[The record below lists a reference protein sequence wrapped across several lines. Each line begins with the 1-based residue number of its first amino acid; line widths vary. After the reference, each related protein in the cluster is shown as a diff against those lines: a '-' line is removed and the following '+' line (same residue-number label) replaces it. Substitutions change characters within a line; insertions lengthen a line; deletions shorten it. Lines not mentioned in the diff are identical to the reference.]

1 MPALQLTGFGEPA
14 EVVTLVSQ
22 PGLVAGSDEVVVA
35 LEVAAVHPSDIHLIR
50 GFYGVKPQLPAPLG
64 AEGVGK
70 VVEVGPGADQ
80 AILGRRVAILPTY
93 EQGTWADHALVA
105 TRDVVPVIDEGD
117 PQQLA
122 MIGVNPITALLLL
135 RLFGPLAEGDWI
147 AQTGANSAVGQYVI
161 SLAKR
166 AGIYTLNVVRSPE
179 AATQVSTAGGEHVVI
194 DGDDLPAQLQRV
206 LGGQELALVLD
217 SIGGPVVTNLAHRL
231 RFGGKVVSFGAL
243 SGQATALDVRQD
255 LIYRNISHHGFWTFN
270 WLTRAP
276 RAEVDAAY
284 QEIVAL
290 VTSGE
295 LTADI
300 DSTFRLEQYA
310 DALRR
315 AEHYQRRGK
324 VLFVFGD

>member
-1 MPALQLTGFGEPA
+1 MHALQLTGFGEPA

-22 PGLVAGSDEVVVA
+22 PALVAGRDEVVVA
-35 LEVAAVHPSDIHLIR
+35 LEAAPVHPSDIRLIR
-50 GFYGVKPQLPAPLG
+50 GSYGVRPRLPAPLG

-80 AILGRRVAILPTY
+80 ALLGHRVAILPTY
-93 EQGTWADHALVA
+93 EQGTWADQALVA
-105 TRDVVPVIDEGD
+105 TRNIVAVSDEGD

-135 RLFGPLAEGDWI
+135 RLFGPLSEGDWI

-161 SLAKR
+161 SLAER
-166 AGIYTLNVVRSPE
+166 AGIHTLNVVRSDE
-179 AATQVSTAGGEHVVI
+179 AATQVGDAGEHVVI

-206 LGGQELALVLD
+206 LGDQELALVLD
-217 SIGGPVVTNLAHRL
+217 SIGGPVVTELAHRL
-231 RFGGKVVSFGAL
+231 RYGGKVVSFGAL
-243 SGQATALDVRQD
+243 SGQPTALDVRQD
-255 LIYRNISHHGFWTFN
+255 LIYRNVSHHGFWTFN

-290 VTSGE
+290 VTRGE

-300 DSTFRLEQYA
+300 DSTFRLEQHA
-310 DALRR
+310 DALSR
-315 AEHYQRRGK
+315 AEHYRRHGK